1 MKKLKSNQRMSQ
13 IVIHNDVIYLSGQV
27 GDIKDDI
34 SAQTLSCLKKIQDL
48 LEEAGSDQSK
58 ILSATIWLKS
68 MTDFEAMN
76 AVWDDWFR
84 DKLPPACA
92 CGESALAQPDLLV
105 EITVIAAA

>member
-48 LEEAGSDQSK
+48 LEEAGSD
-58 ILSATIWLKS
+58 
-68 MTDFEAMN
+68 
-76 AVWDDWFR
+76 
-84 DKLPPACA
+84 
-92 CGESALAQPDLLV
+92 
-105 EITVIAAA
+105 